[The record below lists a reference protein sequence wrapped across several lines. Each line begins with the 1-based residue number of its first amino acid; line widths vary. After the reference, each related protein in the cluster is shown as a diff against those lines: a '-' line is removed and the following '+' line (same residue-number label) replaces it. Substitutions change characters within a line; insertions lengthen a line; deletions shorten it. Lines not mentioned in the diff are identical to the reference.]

1 MTAPGLSVNT
11 ERRELGTKEG
21 GREVTADSADRDG
34 TWVSI
39 EPHEPT
45 CLCGHAHRWSD
56 HRGVQSKRTACLW
69 EHTHTHTAGTHI
81 RAPQCTFP
89 DELRTVR
96 TNMRYACVGAGEA
109 HVGARGQRRYIT
121 VVGVCLYPEPHTR
134 RACMCGAEKQ
144 TS

>member
-69 EHTHTHTAGTHI
+69 EHTHTHSRYTHTGSPVYI
-81 RAPQCTFP
+81 SR
-89 DELRTVR
+89 RTS
-96 TNMRYACVGAGEA
+96 YSA
-109 HVGARGQRRYIT
+109 HEHA
-121 VVGVCLYPEPHTR
+121 L
-134 RACMCGAEKQ
+134 CMCGCG
-144 TS
+144 